1 MSSTKKAAEIKEI
14 KDLCATIIMS
24 VSGEVV
30 MNQDGTWTGFTET
43 NYIDGA
49 LSVAHAPWILDK
61 EIKINS
67 DNIGAVVAAVKINSD
82 SIDAVDAKVKINSDS
97 IDAVDAKVKINSD
110 SIDAVDARV
119 SDRIDAVDAK
129 VSDTIMSVSGEVVMN
144 QDGTWKGFT
153 GTNYIDEALSVAH
166 APWLLDR
173 KIKEI
178 KDMLQVLI
186 DKTADL

>member
-14 KDLCATIIMS
+14 KDLCATI
-24 VSGEVV
+24 
-30 MNQDGTWTGFTET
+30 
-43 NYIDGA
+43 
-49 LSVAHAPWILDK
+49 
-61 EIKINS
+61 
-67 DNIGAVVAAVKINSD
+67 
-82 SIDAVDAKVKINSDS
+82 
-97 IDAVDAKVKINSD
+97 
-110 SIDAVDARV
+110 
-119 SDRIDAVDAK
+119 
-129 VSDTIMSVSGEVVMN
+129 IMSVSGEVVMN

>member
-97 IDAVDAKVKINSD
+97 IDAVDA
-110 SIDAVDARV
+110 RV